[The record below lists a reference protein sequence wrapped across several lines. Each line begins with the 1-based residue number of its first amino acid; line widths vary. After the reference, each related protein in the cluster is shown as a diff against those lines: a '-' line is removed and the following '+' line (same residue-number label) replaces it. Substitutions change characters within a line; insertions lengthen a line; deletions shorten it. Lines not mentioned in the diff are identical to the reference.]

1 MVQMGVQVVEGEGM
15 VGMEDDWEV
24 GHGLEGRCSRE
35 HSPRDD
41 GSCGAREGEGSGAGS
56 EGEGGEGGE
65 KEEEGEGVSGEE
77 GGEGEGVSGGE
88 GEGVSGEEGE
98 GGGGGWVVVVGSS
111 LSTG

>member
-1 MVQMGVQVVEGEGM
+1 MGVRVVEGEGM

-41 GSCGAREGEGSGAGS
+41 GSCGAREGEESGAGS
-56 EGEGGEGGE
+56 EGEGGEE
-65 KEEEGEGVSGEE
+65 EEEGEGVSG
-77 GGEGEGVSGGE
+77 GEGGE